1 MISRKLLC
9 VVMLFLAFGAFGYGT
24 KITIDNASGIWE
36 KPFVYPMEVLSIASR
51 VETRILAEYATT
63 LFEVSIVYPNQLIE
77 QTSTVPAR
85 IMVEYASSIATFD
98 LVNDGLVASGY
109 D

>member
-9 VVMLFLAFGAFGYGT
+9 VLMLFLTFGVLGYGT

-36 KPFVYPMEVLSIASR
+36 KSFVYPMEMLSIATR
-51 VETRILAEYATT
+51 VEARILTEYATT
-63 LFEVSIVYPNQLIE
+63 LFEARIAYPDQLLA

-85 IMVEYASSIATFD
+85 IVVEYASSIATFD
-98 LVNDGLVASGY
+98 LVNSGLAP
-109 D
+109 